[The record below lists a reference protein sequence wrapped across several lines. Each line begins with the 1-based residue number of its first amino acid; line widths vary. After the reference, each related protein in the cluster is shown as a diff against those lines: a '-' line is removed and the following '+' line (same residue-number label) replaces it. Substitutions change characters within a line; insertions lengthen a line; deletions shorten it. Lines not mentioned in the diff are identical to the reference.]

1 MRCTSS
7 WALALA
13 LAAAGCAS
21 PKAEPGA
28 AAGGADA
35 APADTAADTAADSA
49 GTDAAATDVAAANP
63 WAGAPPE
70 QCRSGPSWD
79 GSTPIFEDITEAA
92 GLKSNKIAGMRIS
105 TADLDGDHRPELFVR
120 SMAGMGKRELFDG
133 TVPRRLFLLR
143 AKATDGGF
151 AFEDITES
159 SGVLAT
165 RDGGSGRQV
174 HTAVF
179 GDANNDGHV
188 DLFAGASIPSD
199 KAKDGF
205 PGDASELLIGDG
217 KGHFTLTPQA
227 QFASTEL
234 RRSLTSASWVD
245 FDKDGLLDLWLG
257 YGSWPGAGGDM
268 PIPDQLL
275 RGDGK
280 GGMALA
286 SAQEGVTTLDWLKM
300 SDVQAGTVHRN
311 TWGTAACDVNGDGWP
326 DLLSVSYGRYFNAL
340 WLGGGLGASGKRYS
354 EVSAEGGFDRDD
366 DDDWTSNLN
375 AQCYCAEN
383 PSAAECSKAP
393 KPKINCPALKKAFG
407 GTYRWNHATDRQPW
421 RLGGNTGT
429 VACADL
435 DRDGDLDMVY
445 GSIVHPDVGPT
456 SDPLRVAL
464 NDGQTPMPHLQHL
477 KPSVSG
483 LQHQFPPGQEDDV
496 GDMHLAVLDFDSDGR
511 LDILV
516 ASSDYPGTRAKLFW
530 QQLDGTY
537 LEVTKASGLNQ
548 PHAHGVAVAD
558 WDLDGDLD
566 VVLGHSL
573 ARCNL
578 SPKECY
584 ASEEV
589 HAFRNNLA
597 MTNNFVRIR
606 LVGGAA
612 SNRSA
617 IGARVKVKVAAA
629 AGQPTTTHMQE
640 IGGGYGHFGLQQG
653 LDLFFGLGS
662 ACQIEAVEVRW
673 PDAAGTTE
681 IWTHVRAN
689 QLVELQQGA
698 SKPLYPLY
706 KP

>member
-1 MRCTSS
+1 MRRKPTWVIAVAFTVASCSVANTGLSPAVTTDAVDSS
-7 WALALA
+7 GAELASA
-13 LAAAGCAS
+13 DSAVDS
-21 PKAEPGA
+21 T
-28 AAGGADA
+28 ADA
-35 APADTAADTAADSA
+35 AEAD
-49 GTDAAATDVAAANP
+49 P
-63 WAGAPPE
+63 WANAPPE
-70 QCRSGPSWD
+70 QCRSGAAWD
-79 GSTPIFEDITEAA
+79 GSSPIFEDITDAA
-92 GLKSNKIAGMRIS
+92 GLKALKVAGIRIS

-120 SMAGMGKRELFDG
+120 SMAGTGKREVFDG
-133 TVPRRLFLLR
+133 TAPRRLFLLR
-143 AKATDGGF
+143 AKATESGF
-151 AFEDITES
+151 AFEDITAS

-188 DLFAGASIPSD
+188 DLFAGASVPSD

-205 PGDASELLIGDG
+205 PGDASELLLGDG
-217 KGHFTLTPQA
+217 KGQFTLTAQP
-227 QFASTEL
+227 QFATTVL
-234 RRSLTSASWVD
+234 RRSLTAASWVD
-245 FDKDGLLDLWLG
+245 FDKDGMLDLWLG
-257 YGSWPGAGGDM
+257 YGSWPGPGGDM

-275 RGDGK
+275 RG
-280 GGMALA
+280 GGQGAMELA
-286 SAQEGVTTLDWLKM
+286 SAAEGVTTLDWLKM

-340 WLGGGLGASGKRYS
+340 WLGGTLGDTGKRYA
-354 EVSAEGGFDRDD
+354 EVSAEGGFDRDS
-366 DDDWTSNLN
+366 DDDWTTNWN

-383 PSAAECSKAP
+383 PTAADCSTSP
-393 KPKINCPALKKAFG
+393 KPVVNCPALKKAFG

-445 GSIVHPDVGPT
+445 GSIVHPDVGPS

-464 NDGQTPMPHLQHL
+464 NDGQSPMPHLQHL
-477 KPSVSG
+477 KGSQSG
-483 LQHQFPPGQEDDV
+483 LQHTFAPGQEDDV

-530 QQLDGTY
+530 QQADGTY
-537 LEVTKASGLNQ
+537 KEVTEISGLHQ
-548 PHAHGVAVAD
+548 PHAHGIAVAD

-566 VVLGHSL
+566 VVLGHSR

-589 HAFRNNLA
+589 HAFRNKLA
-597 MTNNFVRIR
+597 KNSNFVRIR
-606 LVGGAA
+606 LVGGAG

-617 IGARVKVKVAAA
+617 IGARVKVRVAGS
-629 AGQPTTTHMQE
+629 AGLKAVTHMQE
-640 IGGGYGHFGLQQG
+640 LGGGYGHFGLQQG
-653 LDLFFGLGS
+653 LDLFFGLGP

-689 QLVELQQGA
+689 QLVELRQGDT
-698 SKPLYPLY
+698 KPLYPLY